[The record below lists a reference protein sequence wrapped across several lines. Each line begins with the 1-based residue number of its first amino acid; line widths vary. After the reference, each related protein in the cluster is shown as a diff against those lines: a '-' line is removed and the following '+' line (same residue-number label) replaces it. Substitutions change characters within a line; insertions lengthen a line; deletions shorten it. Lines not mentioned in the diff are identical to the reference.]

1 MLEVKQL
8 SKNYGDFRALD
19 NISFSIGKGVT
30 GFLGPNGAGK
40 TTTMRIITGS
50 LLADSGQVQLGDH
63 ILENEDLEV
72 KSKIGYLPESNALY
86 KNMRVDEFLLFIA
99 ELKGVTDKAAIQEV
113 ATECGLSDVLTK
125 EIDTLSKGYRQRVG
139 LAKAL
144 LGDPEYLILDE
155 PTTGLDPNQKQ
166 DILKLIQKLA
176 RNKVVL
182 FSSHVLSEV
191 QAIASQLVIIS
202 AGKIVA
208 QGKLDALLKQ
218 GHNGSKLLVRCDAPE
233 AEFSKLAAK
242 LKTVTAI
249 EAKKTKTKST
259 FKEYQLQVTDSEE
272 AAKEVFALC
281 VRKKW
286 VLVEMMHE
294 QEDLDELFRQLTK

>member
-1 MLEVKQL
+1 MLEIKNL
-8 SKNYGDFRALD
+8 SKSYGDYQALDSVSFRA
-19 NISFSIGKGVT
+19 GKGVT

-50 LLADSGQVQLGDH
+50 LLADSGEVYLGDH
-63 ILENEDLEV
+63 ELTSEDLQ
-72 KSKIGYLPESNALY
+72 SKARIGYLPESNALY

-99 ELKGVTDKAAIQEV
+99 ELKGVTDKSSIQEV
-113 ATECGLSDVLTK
+113 ATECGLKDVLTK
-125 EIDTLSKGYRQRVG
+125 EIETLSKGYRQRVG

-144 LGDPEYLILDE
+144 LGNPEYLILDE

-208 QGKLDALLKQ
+208 QGKLDVLLKQ
-218 GHNGSKLLVRCDAPE
+218 NHKGSTLRVRTDAAE
-233 AEFSKLAAK
+233 VEFSKLAGK
-242 LKTVTAI
+242 LSNVTAVS
-249 EAKKTKTKST
+249 AKATKGKQEFREFS
-259 FKEYQLQVTDSEE
+259 LQVTDSVE

-281 VRKKW
+281 VKKKW
-286 VLVEMMHE
+286 VIVEMVAE
-294 QEDLDELFRQLTK
+294 KEDLDELFRQLTK